1 MQISLRGIANRAKRL
16 KDYRFLNLSTMLNE
30 YNLLDSW
37 QYVKKNVAYGVDKVS
52 AREIERDLQ
61 SQVGSLVERLKRKS
75 YRAKLVRRPR
85 ITQQR
90 NYQLNFQRALCWCGS
105 EYCWRARCGKTA
117 RRDLYGG
124 RRVTGVPTVTT
135 LEGWTMKGEGWTLE
149 RWAKNYK
156 GWKNA
161 SKKLEMSE
169 WEIISAK
176 KKADRLSSII
186 LLNKKFG
193 WLQNVFNILQV
204 RNYL

>member
-105 EYCWRARCGKTA
+105 EYYWRARCGKTA

-124 RRVTGVPTVTT
+124 RRVTGVPTVTKKT
-135 LEGWTMKGEGWTLE
+135 EDRGRRTEDRRRRGLQ
-149 RWAKNYK
+149 RWAMKDGAPRK
-156 GWKNA
+156 AWH
-161 SKKLEMSE
+161 LWQSE
-169 WEIISAK
+169 SLCWV
-176 KKADRLSSII
+176 R
-186 LLNKKFG
+186 
-193 WLQNVFNILQV
+193 FNQPPIPSV
-204 RNYL
+204 EGM